1 MKMRIIKYYL
11 TLVIFSMFASAM
23 ADIAIAG
30 ASSRSVV
37 ISSEEFEN
45 EKEYLLEI
53 NIVGVDPR
61 TVSLEP
67 HGQMLVLE
75 VRKGNIKKNARAGS
89 QEIFYTYSFSDDADM
104 LKMSKLHSGNKIRVA
119 IPKR

>member
-1 MKMRIIKYYL
+1 MRFFKYYL
-11 TLVIFSMFASAM
+11 ILIASYAFVPAV

-30 ASSRSVV
+30 ASSKSVV

-45 EKEYLLEI
+45 EKEYYLEI

-61 TVSLEP
+61 SISLEP

-75 VRKGNIKKNARAGS
+75 VRQGNIKKNIRAGS
-89 QEIFYTYSFSDDADM
+89 QEIFYTYSFNDDADM
-104 LKMSKLHSGNKIRVA
+104 QKMSKLHSGNKIRIS

>member
-1 MKMRIIKYYL
+1 MRYFKYYL
-11 TLVIFSMFASAM
+11 LLTLLSVYTPVV

-30 ASSRSVV
+30 ASSKSVI
-37 ISSEEFEN
+37 ISSNEFEN

-53 NIVGVDPR
+53 DLVGVDPR
-61 TVSLEP
+61 SVTLEP

-75 VRKGNIKKNARAGS
+75 VRQGNITKNTRAGS
-89 QEIFYTYSFSDDADM
+89 QEVFYTYSFDDDAVIS
-104 LKMSKLHSGNKIRVA
+104 KMSKVHSGKKIRVA